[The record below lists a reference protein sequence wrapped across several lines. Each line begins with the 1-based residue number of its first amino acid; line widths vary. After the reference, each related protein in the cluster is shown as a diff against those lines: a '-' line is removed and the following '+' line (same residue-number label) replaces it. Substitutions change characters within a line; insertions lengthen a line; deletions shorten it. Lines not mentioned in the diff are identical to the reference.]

1 MIIGEG
7 GTKKL
12 YISMIAVTL
21 LLFLFSCVL
30 LKENS
35 LYSLACAIVPFSIY
49 SLMDKIYVLRKM
61 KKYKSKGKKLYIL
74 AGINLFIILAMVSY
88 CTYIFSKGDVICTIM
103 GTGLYGL
110 IDLALWCAIKY
121 NG

>member
-35 LYSLACAIVPFSIY
+35 LYSLACAIVPF
-49 SLMDKIYVLRKM
+49 
-61 KKYKSKGKKLYIL
+61 
-74 AGINLFIILAMVSY
+74 
-88 CTYIFSKGDVICTIM
+88 
-103 GTGLYGL
+103 
-110 IDLALWCAIKY
+110 
-121 NG
+121 

>member
-21 LLFLFSCVL
+21 LLFLFSYVL

-35 LYSLACAIVPFSIY
+35 LYSLACAIVPFPIY

-110 IDLALWCAIKY
+110 IDFALWCAIKY